1 MKACILSLV
10 LLCEVGLIH
19 SALLGQGA
27 FQGTSKDEAMEC
39 VTDFVANREKYPSF
53 LCAFELDKTYA
64 SGTSQ
69 NESRTRLILSE
80 DSESKRTRMEIER
93 EGFAVGDD
101 FDMPIAEPLLS
112 IFDDRGKRRFFLQG
126 AEQRFGGGLPSG
138 TVIPNPWMVP
148 ICGLASLESGT
159 MGLDGCWINILDET
173 KLLWAESDGTHV
185 RGEWSFGSGVGECYI
200 QVYFSS
206 KFNNL
211 PVFVRYIRPKDKDK
225 PFEKVGITFVSE
237 NEITWK
243 PYRDGFVP
251 VEVKMYRESYWSSKP
266 GIKSTNNHVYRFSW
280 KTPFVNKD
288 GEIDPDVFVPGKI
301 DFEKLQSS
309 FEKL

>member
-1 MKACILSLV
+1 LKGWILSFI

-19 SALLGQGA
+19 SSLLGQGV

-69 NESRTRLILSE
+69 NESRTRVILGE
-80 DSESKRTRMEIER
+80 DSKSKRMRMEIER

-112 IFDDRGKRRFFLQG
+112 IFDDKGTKRFFFQG
-126 AEQRFGGGLPSG
+126 VEQRLGAGLPTG
-138 TVIPNPWMVP
+138 TVIPNPWMVS
-148 ICGLASLESGT
+148 ICESASLESGK
-159 MGLDGCWINILDET
+159 MGLDGCWINILDEA
-173 KLLWAESDGTHV
+173 KLLWAESDGTFV
-185 RGEWSFGSGVGECYI
+185 RGEWSVGECYI

-206 KFNNL
+206 KCGNL
-211 PVFVRYIRPKDKDK
+211 PVFVRYIRPKNKDK

-237 NEITWK
+237 NEITWT

-266 GIKSTNNHVYRFSW
+266 GIKSTTNQFYRFSW
-280 KTPFVNKD
+280 KTSFVNED
-288 GEIDPDVFVPGKI
+288 GEIDPDIFVPGKI